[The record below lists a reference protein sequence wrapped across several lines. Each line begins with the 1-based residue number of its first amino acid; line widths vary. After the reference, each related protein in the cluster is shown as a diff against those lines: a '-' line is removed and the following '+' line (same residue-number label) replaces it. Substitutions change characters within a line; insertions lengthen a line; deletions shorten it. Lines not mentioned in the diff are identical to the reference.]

1 MTFPNLLL
9 RQSGWQK
16 KASKGREPYRLRKV
30 QTYLYITPLPSPEL
44 VGTYDIA
51 WSSQGELDL
60 ITGPS
65 IDLWW
70 QLRVQ
75 YSRSSPPKVR
85 QFLPHSSLGVWWR
98 CTPHRPMLRTRRS
111 GGTSCQ
117 LVKHTKRHTRTHPF
131 GSAYFCSPPVTGE
144 DYRGKVA

>member
-1 MTFPNLLL
+1 MCFICATEEDLSIPETSPTRDKFLDCTCEVETGKYIKIAPALANDFSKLAFKAVRLT
-9 RQSGWQK
+9 K

-65 IDLWW
+65 IDLW
-70 QLRVQ
+70 
-75 YSRSSPPKVR
+75 
-85 QFLPHSSLGVWWR
+85 
-98 CTPHRPMLRTRRS
+98 
-111 GGTSCQ
+111 
-117 LVKHTKRHTRTHPF
+117 
-131 GSAYFCSPPVTGE
+131 
-144 DYRGKVA
+144 